1 MSLKNLIL
9 VASLSLLG
17 GLALHAQAGLTL
29 AAERPAANG
38 TERTNHYWTGA
49 ASTSWNYAGNWNP
62 AYVPNSDSDVCINP
76 NLPYYPRLSNLSPTV
91 HTLWIAEGA
100 SLTLL
105 TGGNLHVSDWA
116 DIQGQLNI
124 SAAVDLDVEGNIN
137 WFNGSS
143 ANISNSSAEI
153 YCGGNMFF
161 YSGSNVQ
168 LLTGYLQFDG
178 NTDTQLV
185 NYSANTRLNTL
196 RVMKTDPGI
205 LSISS
210 SCTSDLIIRGNF
222 NNYEGSETHCHY
234 AGNLFLWGNL
244 RDYNTTAGRGLRWGS
259 GTLILGGNNQEL
271 RFDGPDAYLANLSV
285 SCLGTASLATN
296 AVVRGNLSLDG
307 GVFNAAGFTLD
318 VGGNWT
324 NNACSGAFAPGTGTV
339 VFNKALGYQD
349 VDGETTFY
357 NLTDAHSGDYLRI
370 RAYVNVLGTFTA
382 NHWILFNSGA
392 NLNNVTNSNSN
403 ALIVF
408 SYVVGY
414 TINSYTG
421 GGTLKTQ
428 AGCQLTILDL
438 TQPGIHG
445 YWNIEAGNVVVHQD
459 SGQFFDINGRMNVQ
473 GSVDLYGGADE
484 MWMASTEDAE
494 LMIGPIGIFTVRDLN
509 IRMEPTDYGFTFF
522 GSGTIR
528 CYHDWID
535 HRGVFNPFGGAV
547 EFLGDANSTITAHP
561 NSNFHTLRIAKTS
574 PRAGSGSPESFR
586 LRNGAV
592 ITRLRN
598 AEVSLSACVIKGGL
612 DIVSANTVTVNG
624 DVQSLN
630 QGTNVVSHATLVL
643 AGHTFTSTGL
653 TFVGEDGTFI
663 CQPNSTIQV
672 GADEQFVVFRNGI
685 FRAPGT
691 VSGPVT
697 FTVFGTGGYHFIV
710 METSTF
716 AASYATFQYLGST
729 GIVFQNSPTLE
740 YFDHCVFTNGTP
752 GGRFISFYGPGSYT
766 ISNAS
771 FPTNPGS
778 NAYGTAARNVYR
790 ASEEGH
796 VYFSGWSG
804 TFGGPDFEDDA
815 NNRVWWSGGSGIPPV
830 EDISLSYVPA
840 LNVVRLDW
848 SYPFPA
854 TQFIVERSPSPDG
867 PFSFY
872 TNTTLHT
879 LSQTPPGPRYFY
891 RVKAVG
897 P

>member
-1 MSLKNLIL
+1 MSLKNLIV

-29 AAERPAANG
+29 DAERPAANG

-168 LLTGYLQFDG
+168 FSTGYLQFDG
-178 NTDTQLV
+178 NTDSQLV

-196 RVMKTDPGI
+196 KIMKTAPGI
-205 LSISS
+205 FSFSGDS
-210 SCTSDLIIRGNF
+210 TADLTIAGTFYNF
-222 NNYEGSETHCHY
+222 AGSRADCNYT
-234 AGNLFLWGNL
+234 GNLIL
-244 RDYNTTAGRGLRWGS
+244 RGDLNDSNAAAGRGLRFGS
-259 GTLILGGNNQEL
+259 GTLVM
-271 RFDGPDAYLANLSV
+271 DGAGQAMSSVGSDAFLNHLTISPSAQAYLSTDLTV
-285 SCLGTASLATN
+285 K
-296 AVVRGNLSLDG
+296 GNLRLES
-307 GVFNAAGFTLD
+307 GVFRANGLTLK

-324 NNACSGAFAPGTGTV
+324 NAVGPGGFNPGTGTV

-370 RAYVNVLGTFTA
+370 RAYVNVLGTLTA

-509 IRMEPTDYGFTFF
+509 IRMELTDYDFSFF

-535 HRGVFNPFGGAV
+535 HSGVFNPFGGAV